1 MELQWPDLPD
11 ELQTSR
17 SGKGIFATMQR
28 GLKRYELAGKAY
40 YELYQESS
48 EPGYLTDAL
57 LCFIEAA
64 NWSLAKA
71 VLDYLLMQQE
81 YHAVIPALMGRL
93 RRAVHLDDLFSLHR
107 CKIDDV
113 PSDLQPWLDPETAEL
128 RQTIL
133 CVLQRLVQ
141 AATDARGIAAIA
153 TAAIAFKL
161 ESLSLI
167 HI

>member
-1 MELQWPDLPD
+1 MEESRLEAKHPDSHIAVPLEPSKRGKFSIEAFLAAVATEDWSSLELQWPDLPD
-11 ELQTSR
+11 ELQMSR

-81 YHAVIPALMGRL
+81 YHSGNRQLLHPVRAPAHKQQ
-93 RRAVHLDDLFSLHR
+93 A
-107 CKIDDV
+107 
-113 PSDLQPWLDPETAEL
+113 WTAE
-128 RQTIL
+128 
-133 CVLQRLVQ
+133 
-141 AATDARGIAAIA
+141 
-153 TAAIAFKL
+153 
-161 ESLSLI
+161 
-167 HI
+167 